1 MRLQAV
7 FKNRIFLGMLA
18 WGIFHL
24 RLALLLW
31 LLPRFG
37 PPILEHL
44 GLPNVLAAEPI
55 PEVVRF
61 HFNPITADVAES
73 SRVEEAPDTPIQGR
87 FNSIARD
94 EVVDGADTPVPA
106 SDVTGPDNS
115 IDGTGAERDVAGDP
129 FGRDDATPEVPAPA
143 NAEAATLGD
152 GRPLTPGARERL
164 PASAQEMMTG
174 QRPRLERPGI
184 GERVSADF
192 EKRGAREFGGLSFS
206 TYAWEF
212 EPYWHHMRRKLYA
225 AWYPPAA
232 WMTYGI
238 VSDGWTLV
246 RAVIRKDGTLAEA
259 SVVDESGHESLH
271 RAAYAA
277 MVGAAPFREL
287 PPDFPDDS
295 LIVHVRFEYTGV
307 RPAQE
312 DTP

>member
-18 WGIFHL
+18 WAMFHA

-37 PPILEHL
+37 PPVLESL
-44 GLPNVLAAEPI
+44 GLPNVLAAEPA

-61 HFNPITADVAES
+61 RFSPITADVAEE
-73 SRVEEAPDTPIQGR
+73 SRVDEAPDTPIQGR
-87 FNSIARD
+87 FDSIARD

-115 IDGTGAERDVAGDP
+115 IDGTGAEEEVAGDP
-129 FGRDDATPEVPAPA
+129 FGQDDATPEASA
-143 NAEAATLGD
+143 AARAAEALSD
-152 GRPLTPGARERL
+152 GPALSPGAQERL
-164 PASAQEMMTG
+164 PNSAQEMLTG
-174 QRPRLERPGI
+174 QRPRLERPGF

-192 EKRGAREFGGLSFS
+192 EERGAREFGGLSFS

-212 EPYWHHMRRKLYA
+212 EPYWHHMRRKLYG

-246 RAVIRKDGTLAEA
+246 RAVIGKDGRLGDV
-259 SVVDESGHESLH
+259 SIVDQSGHESLH
-271 RAAYAA
+271 RAAFAA
-277 MVGAAPFREL
+277 MVGAAPFRDL
-287 PPDFPDDS
+287 PSDFPDDS
-295 LIVHVRFEYTGV
+295 LVVHVRFEYTGV